1 MSEKTHDAKGQA
13 DVGIASDIQ
22 VVKDIDPAEE
32 PQNDDTIADNHSRWQ
47 RLCDRL
53 LWTPPNCR
61 WSADNPPK
69 FSMPLNILFAF
80 AGAFT
85 VANLYYNHPI
95 LNVLAHDF
103 DVPYDK
109 VSLIPTVAQVG
120 YALGLFFLCP
130 LGDLLKRR
138 PFVLSLVLFTATLT
152 IGLCLTQS
160 FVAFCVI
167 QAIIGF
173 TTVTPQ
179 LMLPL
184 VGDLAPPNK
193 RAAALSV
200 VVSGFVL
207 GILVA
212 RLLSGIMATF
222 VSWRY
227 IYWLSVGL
235 QYIIFLLLWAF
246 MPDYPSTNKKLN
258 YLKMLWSMLVML
270 VSHPVL
276 LQASLV
282 SFFISSTFTS
292 FWTVLTFLL
301 TGPPYHYD
309 SVSVGLFAL
318 IGIATMFLTPLY
330 GRYVIDRF
338 VPWFSVILGMSWCL
352 LGICLGAYTGTFT
365 VAGPILQAWF
375 LDLGVQTSQVANR
388 SSIYALEPKARNR
401 VNTVFMV
408 FVFFGQLMGTS
419 VGSQIYTRHGWA
431 ASQSFSVAAIGCA
444 FLVNAARGPW
454 ENRWVGWRGGLSIFK
469 KEKNSA
475 TGLAVETRNPLR
487 RMSTNGTGK
496 GGNETGDVEKAV
508 VVTAGER
515 DDGEFVEDGFAQVN
529 MSKAVDMREEEEVES
544 EKSQEDAIEKHEIA
558 SDVP

>member
-1 MSEKTHDAKGQA
+1 MSEKTHDAKDQA
-13 DVGIASDIQ
+13 DVGITSDSQ

-32 PQNDDTIADNHSRWQ
+32 TQHNNETPADEPSRWQ
-47 RLCDRL
+47 RFSGRL
-53 LWTPPNCR
+53 LWIPPNCR
-61 WSADNPPK
+61 WQPDNPPK

-103 DVPYDK
+103 NVPYDK

-227 IYWLSVGL
+227 VYWLSVGL

-246 MPDYPSTNKKLN
+246 MPDYPATNKKLN

-309 SVSVGLFAL
+309 SVTVGLFAL

-475 TGLAVETRNPLR
+475 TGLAVEKRNPLR
-487 RMSTNGTGK
+487 RMSTNGTGRNVA
-496 GGNETGDVEKAV
+496 GVGDVEKAV
-508 VVTAGER
+508 VVGADER
-515 DDGEFVEDGFAQVN
+515 PDPTVNREDAT
-529 MSKAVDMREEEEVES
+529 KEREEAES
-544 EKSQEDAIEKHEIA
+544 DESHDDAIEKHEAA
-558 SDVP
+558 SDIR